1 MWCSPYRLGG
11 DIFHPKSH
19 WIPDYQYPEIQLKVI
34 QPFSHPT
41 FYEKALPRGPHSH
54 ILMTGG
60 GGRMILLS
68 LKFWPKVIFWVYER
82 RWDFFWLRKKQ
93 SDFWGLRKKV
103 LRDFFGYAKN
113 SSDFIWQTNSEVV
126 ISLGIK
132 YEPLS
137 DPPTLVVKICEWA
150 PWELSLLVHRI
161 AHKTIVTSKQYQFY
175 ALSKETWNHLSFLK
189 QLSLLEL
196 LHGLNKQK
204 VVLSRRVTPAS
215 W

>member
-1 MWCSPYRLGG
+1 MLPLSFGWRYLSSKVTLDPRLSVSRNPTEGNPAVLSSNILRKSSSPGAPLTYFNDGG
-11 DIFHPKSH
+11 
-19 WIPDYQYPEIQLKVI
+19 
-34 QPFSHPT
+34 
-41 FYEKALPRGPHSH
+41 GG
-54 ILMTGG
+54 GG

-113 SSDFIWQTNSEVV
+113 GSDFIWQTNSEVV

-161 AHKTIVTSKQYQFY
+161 AHKTIVTSKQYHNFTRFRKK
-175 ALSKETWNHLSFLK
+175 LETTCPS
-189 QLSLLEL
+189 
-196 LHGLNKQK
+196 
-204 VVLSRRVTPAS
+204 
-215 W
+215 